1 MVPSS
6 PFVSMTWAM
15 AGWIT
20 DGGRV
25 ADLAWK
31 SQHRASPAAFLSS
44 MSQGGCMTGRN
55 RVRRH
60 LEIIH
65 PDSAGVNPKVS

>member
-1 MVPSS
+1 MILVQVMDAGEVGAAMVPSS
-6 PFVSMTWAM
+6 PFVSMAWAM

-31 SQHRASPAAFLSS
+31 S
-44 MSQGGCMTGRN
+44 
-55 RVRRH
+55 
-60 LEIIH
+60 
-65 PDSAGVNPKVS
+65 